1 MGRTDFSLGVSGGG
15 RLYPLME
22 LPALALLSILVLLCY
37 LFEVSSARTRIPSV
51 LLLLGLGM
59 ALRPVCATLGWS
71 LPGLARLLP
80 EIGTAGLILIVL
92 EGALELRFSRARAPL
107 IWRSLFLAAVTM
119 ALLAVGLAYALTALV
134 GCDFRTGLLNAL
146 PFSVIS
152 SAVAVPT
159 SRLLGA
165 EDAEF
170 IIYESAFSDILG
182 VLAFNFFL
190 ANEVIGSAAVKSF
203 FLQLSWSALLAFGG
217 TMLLA
222 FLISRLRHRVKF
234 GPILALVILLYSV
247 AKHYHLPAL
256 LLILVLGLFLANFRK
271 LDRFPR
277 LAFLRPDS
285 LEPEVRRFDEI
296 LGELT
301 FVVRI
306 AFFLLFGF
314 LIDFTQLFRTDVLL
328 WAGGTL
334 LAAYALRAGLL
345 RLAGQ
350 RLAPVGFVAPRG
362 LITVLLLLQLPP
374 AVRLARVDDALV
386 TQVVIFS
393 ALVMMAGTAGA
404 ARRTTADSA
413 GHEPA

>member
-1 MGRTDFSLGVSGGG
+1 
-15 RLYPLME
+15 ME

-119 ALLAVGLAYALTALV
+119 ALLAVALAYALTALV

-182 VLAFNFFL
+182 VLAGWKRL
-190 ANEVIGSAAVKSF
+190 PSEA
-203 FLQLSWSALLAFGG
+203 QL
-217 TMLLA
+217 
-222 FLISRLRHRVKF
+222 
-234 GPILALVILLYSV
+234 
-247 AKHYHLPAL
+247 
-256 LLILVLGLFLANFRK
+256 
-271 LDRFPR
+271 
-277 LAFLRPDS
+277 
-285 LEPEVRRFDEI
+285 
-296 LGELT
+296 
-301 FVVRI
+301 
-306 AFFLLFGF
+306 
-314 LIDFTQLFRTDVLL
+314 
-328 WAGGTL
+328 
-334 LAAYALRAGLL
+334 
-345 RLAGQ
+345 
-350 RLAPVGFVAPRG
+350 
-362 LITVLLLLQLPP
+362 
-374 AVRLARVDDALV
+374 
-386 TQVVIFS
+386 
-393 ALVMMAGTAGA
+393 
-404 ARRTTADSA
+404 
-413 GHEPA
+413 